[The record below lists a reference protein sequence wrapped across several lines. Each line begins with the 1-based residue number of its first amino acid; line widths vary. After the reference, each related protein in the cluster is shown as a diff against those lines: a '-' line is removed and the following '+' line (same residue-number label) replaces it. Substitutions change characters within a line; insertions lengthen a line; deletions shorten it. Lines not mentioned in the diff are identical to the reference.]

1 MPIYGENMQIFQ
13 KVAENYLSNFLK
25 YNIAI
30 ADVFLPKN
38 SLTGAKNSLKC
49 ESNLFLPLL
58 ILMKTM
64 GPEIEFLSK
73 STSEMVIFFKFESFF
88 FCYFLTKIHIFA
100 IYRHLKEV
108 VS

>member
-1 MPIYGENMQIFQ
+1 M
-13 KVAENYLSNFLK
+13 AEKNLSNFLK
-25 YNIAI
+25 YTIAI
-30 ADVFLPKN
+30 ADVFSPKN
-38 SLTGAKNSLKC
+38 SITGSKNSLKC

-73 STSEMVIFFKFESFF
+73 STSEMVIFLKFERFF
-88 FCYFLTKIHIFA
+88 FCYFLTKMHIFA